1 MFEPVTI
8 KIVVDAPLV
17 QYFEEGI
24 RKDHVDA
31 STEELLVEFLTN
43 LLGETNYP
51 MSARREGDREVH
63 LSYRSKAFADPIF

>member
-1 MFEPVTI
+1 MAEGIEIT
-8 KIVVDAPLV
+8 IVVDAPLV

-31 STEELLVEFLTN
+31 TTGQLLSEFLAN

-51 MSARREGDREVH
+51 MSARLKNEREIH
-63 LSYRSKAFADPIF
+63 LSYRPKAFADPIF